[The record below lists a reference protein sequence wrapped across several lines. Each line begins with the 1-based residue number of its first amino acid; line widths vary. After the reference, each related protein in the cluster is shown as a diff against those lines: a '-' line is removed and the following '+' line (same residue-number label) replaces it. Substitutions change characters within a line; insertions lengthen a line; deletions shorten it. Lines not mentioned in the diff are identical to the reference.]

1 MMPCNNYY
9 MVYTYSFMTFYVERE
24 YVRLSGQSKCWK
36 LQNKVIVMPTAH
48 SLRKYS
54 SIHNMYV
61 YLLQHCIID
70 FFSHRC
76 SIFPAI

>member
-1 MMPCNNYY
+1 
-9 MVYTYSFMTFYVERE
+9 
-24 YVRLSGQSKCWK
+24 
-36 LQNKVIVMPTAH
+36 MPTAY

-70 FFSHRC
+70 FFYSSLQYLPCYMMSEVDHLSVFLSQFAQNMPHRY
-76 SIFPAI
+76 FLL